1 MLKLFCTIEPPDTV
15 VDSLSCAVELG
26 GSVDAAGCEGDDGR
40 GRRLEDGGHRLEV
53 RPAEGGVP
61 VQHALG
67 RVQGEV
73 GRAVRNL

>member
-1 MLKLFCTIEPPDTV
+1 M
-15 VDSLSCAVELG
+15 VDSLSCAVQLG
-26 GSVDAAGCEGDDGR
+26 GSVDTAGGEGDDCR

-53 RPAEGGVP
+53 RPAKGGVP

-73 GRAVRNL
+73 GGAVRNL